1 MGSHLM
7 RWTEDEIE
15 RAAAMAGQGKAI
27 AEIAASFGRSV
38 RATQSAMYR
47 RGVSSASA
55 KRPWSR
61 SDVMTLTRMHQ
72 HDGASQAAIAAA
84 LGRSRQ
90 AVKYKIWELR
100 KAADRA

>member
-1 MGSHLM
+1 M
-7 RWTEDEIE
+7 RWTDAEIE
-15 RAAAMAGQGKAI
+15 RAAAMAGQGKSI

-61 SDVMTLTRMHQ
+61 SDLITLTRMHQ
-72 HDGASQAAIAAA
+72 HDGASVSAIAAA
-84 LGRSRQ
+84 LGRSAQ
-90 AVKYKIWELR
+90 AVKYKVWALR
-100 KAADRA
+100 KSADRA